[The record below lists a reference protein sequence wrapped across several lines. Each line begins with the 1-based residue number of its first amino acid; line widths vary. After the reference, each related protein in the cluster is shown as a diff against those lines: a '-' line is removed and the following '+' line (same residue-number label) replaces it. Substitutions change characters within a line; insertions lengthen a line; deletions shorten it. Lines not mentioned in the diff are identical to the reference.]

1 MLGAIDSSSWT
12 ALYVFDVVA
21 ILAFGV
27 SYYRKCYR
35 QGYRIDFW
43 YAQLFLV
50 CVFPNMLMLP
60 FAQSELNVIVLGSD
74 LRAVIA
80 ALPVVFLITMVGY
93 LALLAGGGLWRLQ
106 LGLGLRETAAKALDV
121 VPVAR

>member
-43 YAQLFLV
+43 YTQLFLV
-50 CVFPNMLMLP
+50 CLCSQHADV
-60 FAQSELNVIVLGSD
+60 
-74 LRAVIA
+74 AVRSKR
-80 ALPVVFLITMVGY
+80 TERHRSG
-93 LALLAGGGLWRLQ
+93 
-106 LGLGLRETAAKALDV
+106 
-121 VPVAR
+121 